1 MTLEP
6 IDIDLNSLGI
16 TTQSVISLK
25 SSAFKVTSASISQQY
40 IVNNSFILDLRATC
54 HVYNDKSRFTDL
66 WIASDDDVLYIRE
79 SVILIEGFNTISVIV
94 TIIKELK

>member
-1 MTLEP
+1 MTLEL
-6 IDIDLNSLGI
+6 IGTDLNSLGI

-25 SSAFKVTSASISQQY
+25 SSAFKVNSASISQQY
-40 IVNNSFILDLRATC
+40 IVNNSFILDLRATW

-79 SVILIEGFNTISVIV
+79 SVILIEGFGIIIVIV
-94 TIIKELK
+94 TTIEELK